1 MAYAEEGAAGKEF
14 ICSDE
19 KTNIF
24 LIGDSIRKGYCA
36 DVKAQ
41 LADRAEVFYVEDNC
55 RSTQYVMFSLN
66 GWANKFDRREK
77 VSLVLFN
84 CGHWDI
90 AHWLGVEEP
99 LTGKAEYR
107 KNLKMIAAQL
117 KKLFVNARLVFI
129 TTTPMNPSGLVGVN
143 PRTNGEIDEYN
154 RLAAETCAELGL
166 DVIDLNGFCR
176 DWDSTYYRDYCHFT
190 EEGFALLAEEMT
202 RRIRAY
208 L

>member
-1 MAYAEEGAAGKEF
+1 MAYVEDGAAGKEF
-14 ICSDE
+14 ICSDR
-19 KTNIF
+19 KKNVF

-36 DVKAQ
+36 RTKALLESQ
-41 LADRAEVFYVEDNC
+41 AEVFYVEDNC
-55 RSTQYVMFSLN
+55 RSSQYVMFSLN
-66 GWANKFDRREK
+66 GWSNKFDHREK

-99 LTGKAEYR
+99 LTGKDEYQ
-107 KNLKMIAAQL
+107 KNLRMIHGQL
-117 KKLFVNARLVFI
+117 KKLFVNAKVVFI

-143 PRTNGEIDEYN
+143 PRTNGEIDAYN
-154 RLAAETCAELGL
+154 QLAAETCAELGA

-176 DWDSTYYRDYCHFT
+176 HWDSTCYRDYCHFT
-190 EEGFALLAEEMT
+190 EEGFALLGEEMA
-202 RRIRAY
+202 RRIQAY